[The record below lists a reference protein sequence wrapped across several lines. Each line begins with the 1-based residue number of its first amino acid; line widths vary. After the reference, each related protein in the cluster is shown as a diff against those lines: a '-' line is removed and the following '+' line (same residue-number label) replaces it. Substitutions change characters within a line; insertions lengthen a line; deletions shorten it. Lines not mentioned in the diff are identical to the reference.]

1 MNRRA
6 YRALIGPIS
15 AMLLLFFLY
24 SVAEILL
31 LLFLAILLSL
41 YLAALTDVF
50 QRALRLPRRLGLAGA
65 LLVTLFVL
73 AGSAWLIVP
82 PVTSQLQEV
91 WQSLPAQLALWDEQL
106 LHLAGRSPLAA
117 QLFGSLPE
125 GQSYVGSI
133 LQEIAG
139 YFRGLGAYVFGG
151 VRLVV
156 EVISVLAMGLYLAFR
171 PALYREGVIAL
182 VPPLHRELARYVLS
196 DLATAL
202 RGWIIGQLLMMSSL
216 GLLTWIGLEA
226 LDVPYALAFGVFTGL
241 VAIVPFFGTLSSTL
255 LPALFV
261 LGSAGPLKVLAVI
274 LLGIVVHLLETN
286 LIAPMIM
293 ERQVHLPPALTI
305 LSVLIMA
312 HLLGLVGVL
321 VAVPMLASVLVILR
335 RLYVHRVLEGKGF
348 RRAVRDRLVEL
359 RLPEDGVLVHPAAR
373 EMTLPAL
380 LERRLP

>member
-6 YRALIGPIS
+6 YRALIGLIS